1 MLKESQERIR
11 LKIQQTLLNR
21 GFMFVITCLKL
32 NVAKVTRK
40 NWFEDTT
47 NITVFWQLLD
57 CSLMLKEETEGI
69 RLNIQRNSLYSGFI
83 VLITKWNFM
92 LQEPLERIHRKMQ
105 LI

>member
-57 CSLMLKEETEGI
+57 CSLMLQESQESS
-69 RLNIQRNSLYSGFI
+69 RLMIEQTLLYS
-83 VLITKWNFM
+83 VFM
-92 LQEPLERIHRKMQ
+92 FVFT
-105 LI
+105 